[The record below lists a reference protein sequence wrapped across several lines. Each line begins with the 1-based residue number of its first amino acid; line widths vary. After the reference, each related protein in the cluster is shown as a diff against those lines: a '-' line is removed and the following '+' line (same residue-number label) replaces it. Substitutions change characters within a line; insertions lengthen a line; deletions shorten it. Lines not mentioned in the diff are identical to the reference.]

1 VVVVATVAGVVFIAG
16 EIVVCN
22 IGLVVVV
29 SGGCD
34 TELLQYG
41 LGSDSGAA
49 FG

>member
-1 VVVVATVAGVVFIAG
+1 MLFFIVG

-22 IGLVVVV
+22 IGLVVVA

-34 TELLQYG
+34 TELMQYG

-49 FG
+49 LG